1 MRGLLT
7 RLKAVRMLK
16 LVVWFCL
23 ISLHLACFA
32 GIVIAC
38 TLVPDTDRAD
48 MITTLCTILSGV
60 DGGELLISA
69 GVRLWGKN
77 DKDNKK
83 EDSNE

>member
-1 MRGLLT
+1 MRGLLS

-23 ISLHLACFA
+23 ISLHTACFA

-38 TLVPDTDRAD
+38 TIVPDADRAS
-48 MITTLCTILSGV
+48 MITTILTILSGV

-69 GVRLWGKN
+69 GVRLWGKS
-77 DKDNKK
+77 DEKK
-83 EDSNE
+83 EGI

>member
-1 MRGLLT
+1 MRGLLS

-23 ISLHLACFA
+23 ISLHISCFA

-38 TLVPDTDRAD
+38 TVVPDTDRAG
-48 MITTLCTILSGV
+48 MITTILTILSGV

-69 GVRLWGKN
+69 GVRLWGK
-77 DKDNKK
+77 DEKK
-83 EDSNE
+83 EGT